1 MGPLGQDPSPLCHLA
16 HPIRPMCHALCHWF
30 RQEKKA
36 LVLRPFF
43 TSLILGAAAFADTIA
58 PAFDCSNEPGWY

>member
-1 MGPLGQDPSPLCHLA
+1 
-16 HPIRPMCHALCHWF
+16 MCHALCHWF

-58 PAFDCSNEPGWY
+58 PAFDCGNEPGWY